1 MRQIFLRLMCALG
14 IIAMASSCGN
24 SGQKQNKEKEK
35 TMTFDVTALSEEPV
49 LDIKTDLGTI
59 KVKLYKETPLH
70 RDNFLKLASEGYYDG
85 LLFHRV
91 INGFMIQTGDPLTKD
106 PAQADL
112 YGTGGPGYTIPA
124 EIIPGLTHKKGALAA
139 ARRGDAA
146 NPKKESSGS
155 QFYIVQNPATCAQL
169 DGEYTVF
176 GETLEGFDVIDR
188 IAAVQ
193 TGAKDRPV
201 KDIKIISIRPD
212 MPVNAEAAAA
222 EKDSSAAAKDSSAAE
237 TQADTTVAGK

>member
-1 MRQIFLRLMCALG
+1 MVLLAL
-14 IIAMASSCGN
+14 ASAAVSCSC
-24 SGQKQNKEKEK
+24 SGNKEKSPA
-35 TMTFDVTALSEEPV
+35 FDTEGLPSEPV
-49 LDIKTDLGTI
+49 FDIVTDMGTI
-59 KVKLYKETPLH
+59 KVKLYSQTPLH
-70 RDNFLKLASEGYYDG
+70 RDNFVKLASERFYDG
-85 LLFHRV
+85 VLFHRV
-91 INGFMIQTGDPLTKD
+91 INGFMIQTGDPL
-106 PAQADL
+106 
-112 YGTGGPGYTIPA
+112 
-124 EIIPGLTHKKGALAA
+124 PGLTHKKGALAA

-222 EKDSSAAAKDSSAAE
+222 EKGSSEAEKDSSAAE